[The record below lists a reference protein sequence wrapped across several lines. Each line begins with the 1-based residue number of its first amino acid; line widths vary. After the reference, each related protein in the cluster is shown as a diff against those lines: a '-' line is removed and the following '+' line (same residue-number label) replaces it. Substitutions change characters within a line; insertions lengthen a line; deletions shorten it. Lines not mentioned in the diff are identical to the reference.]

1 MNNYVTIVGSISRT
15 PKITEFE
22 NGNKVARFLITSP
35 KIYRKNNGNYSSKL
49 DWHRVYAWGNLA
61 SFIHENAEI
70 GKKVAVHGRII
81 HRSYL
86 DSEGVKKNLTEVEL
100 RQIIGL

>member
-1 MNNYVTIVGSISRT
+1 MNNYVTIVGSISRN

-22 NGNKVARFLITSP
+22 NGNKVARFSITTP
-35 KIYRKNNGNYSSKL
+35 KVYRKNDGNYSSRL
-49 DWHRVYAWGNLA
+49 DWHSVFAWGNLA

-70 GKKVAVHGRII
+70 GKKVAVHGRIVQ
-81 HRSYL
+81 RSFL
-86 DSEGVKKNLTEVEL
+86 DVNGKKKNLTEVEL